1 MSRHWILKAAPL
13 LGLLLV
19 GLVGQA
25 IGAPSVVL
33 LKVNQAEVAWADPDL
48 VGKLERRL
56 TTDLGLEVHSAG
68 ANSGLPTGPN
78 NRYHTDSLVNWG
90 QEAGA
95 RYLMLVT
102 VASETIQRKKTF
114 NLPLI
119 FHKYETVGIIIGD
132 VRFYDVARGRLLLS
146 RPINFELEAKRVFQG
161 AIDNDKNDPSIHL
174 TAVEKI
180 SFIDKLEEKLAK
192 KLIDGVKKI
201 LKKS

>member
-1 MSRHWILKAAPL
+1 MPRHWTLKVAPL
-13 LGLLLV
+13 LSLWLLGLA
-19 GLVGQA
+19 GQA
-25 IGAPSVVL
+25 IGASPVVL
-33 LKVNQAEVAWADPDL
+33 LKVNQAEVAWAAPDL

-56 TTDLGLEVHSAG
+56 TTDLGLEVRSAG
-68 ANSGLPTGPN
+68 KNSGLPTGPN

-102 VASETIQRKKTF
+102 VASETLQRKKTF

-119 FHKYETVGIIIGD
+119 FHKYETVGVILGD
-132 VRFYDVARGRLLLS
+132 VRFYDVARGRLLMS
-146 RPINFELEAKRVFQG
+146 RPIKFELEAKRVFQG
-161 AIDNDKNDPSIHL
+161 AMDGDKNDPSIHL

-180 SFIDKLEEKLAK
+180 SFFDELEEKLAE
-192 KLIDGVKKI
+192 KLTNSVKKI